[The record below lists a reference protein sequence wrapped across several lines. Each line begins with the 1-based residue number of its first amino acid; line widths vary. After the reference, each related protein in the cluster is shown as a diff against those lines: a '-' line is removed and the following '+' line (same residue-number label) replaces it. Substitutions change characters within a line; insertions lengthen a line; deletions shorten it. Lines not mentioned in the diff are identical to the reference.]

1 MSKIDLK
8 LMRSPKLREGI
19 EILEFIV
26 SVLEKVMENL
36 KPKLK
41 RSIGK

>member
-1 MSKIDLK
+1 MSKIGLK
-8 LMRSPKLREGI
+8 LMRSSKLRERI
-19 EILEFIV
+19 EILEFIA